1 MVGRSQTSR
10 IKKEGHRPLNLKRRR
25 PYPHTKRETTTYRR

>member
-10 IKKEGHRPLNLKRRR
+10 IEKGGVPPLNLARRH